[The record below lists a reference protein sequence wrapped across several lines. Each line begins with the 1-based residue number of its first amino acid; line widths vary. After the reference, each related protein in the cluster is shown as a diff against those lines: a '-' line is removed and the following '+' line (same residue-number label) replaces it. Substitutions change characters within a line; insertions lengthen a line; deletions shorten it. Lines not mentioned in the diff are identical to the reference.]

1 MPPKSGDG
9 GQPSI
14 IPPRSPS
21 PQLTLIKH
29 AALQSPPKS
38 SLCRCRSPDLSCLL
52 ALWCALLP
60 PSPPPLTPLTPI
72 ANTQLPPGLINN
84 VLYVIILSAALD
96 LVGPTLPKSLV
107 LLFDV
112 VPSFLTKLLL
122 PYIIHRVPYHLRI
135 PIIVLISFL
144 GMQFVAYA
152 PTLAW
157 RMFGVVLA
165 SIASGA
171 GELSFLGLTHYY
183 GQYALASWGSGTGAA
198 GLVGAGMYSLV
209 ITGWRWSVR
218 GALGGFSFLP
228 GVMLLAFFAVLP
240 REVLQYRRAPG
251 EEDVDDAA
259 VGGERVNTRGVE
271 VEGLE
276 NTTAAPHRSSPTS
289 STSFL
294 PTLCRNLARTKALFF
309 PYMLPLLLVYI
320 AEYTI
325 NQGVSPTL
333 LFASTPL
340 TDPPTPSPPFK
351 QFRDFYPTYNTIYQ
365 LGVFVSRSSHLIY
378 RLPAL
383 YTPSLLQCL
392 NLIILTAQAMYPF
405 IPSVWIVFVVI
416 FWEGLLGGSVYVNTF
431 ANISEEVIVEER
443 EFALGAVTVA
453 DSGGICIAGF
463 LGLWL
468 EGTLCAWQV
477 KRGREWCRL
486 ME

>member
-1 MPPKSGDG
+1 MASSLAASRFTLPLPG
-9 GQPSI
+9 
-14 IPPRSPS
+14 SPS
-21 PQLTLIKH
+21 SNMQLFKARLK
-29 AALQSPPKS
+29 ALFADADP
-38 SLCRCRSPDLSCLL
+38 RVCLAFWL
-52 ALWCALLP
+52 F
-60 PSPPPLTPLTPI
+60 
-72 ANTQLPPGLINN
+72 GLINN

-96 LVGPTLPKSLV
+96 LVGPTIPKSLV

-112 VPSFLTKLLL
+112 LPSFLTKLLL
-122 PYIIHRVPYHLRI
+122 PYVIHRVPYHLRI
-135 PIIVLISFL
+135 PILVLLSFL

-157 RMFGVVLA
+157 RMFGVVVA

-183 GQYALASWGSGTGAA
+183 GQFALASWGSGTGAA
-198 GLVGAGMYSLV
+198 GLVGAGMYSVV

-240 REVLQYRRAPG
+240 KGVLWYRRAPG
-251 EEDVDDAA
+251 EGDAEDGVMRHREEEE
-259 VGGERVNTRGVE
+259 GEGEGQGEGLNTRRRHSTQSIPS
-271 VEGLE
+271 L
-276 NTTAAPHRSSPTS
+276 RSTSTS
-289 STSFL
+289 SSSFL
-294 PTLCRNLARTKALFF
+294 PTFYRNLARTKSLFF

-325 NQGVSPTL
+325 NQGHR
-333 LFASTPL
+333 
-340 TDPPTPSPPFK
+340 PPHRFTH
-351 QFRDFYPTYNTIYQ
+351 FRDFYPTYNTIYQ
-365 LGVFVSRSSHLIY
+365 LGVFISRSSHLIY

-383 YTPSLLQCL
+383 YPPSLLQCL
-392 NLIILTAQAMYPF
+392 NLIILTLHAMYPF
-405 IPSVWIVFVVI
+405 IPTVWIVFVVI

-431 ANISEEVIVEER
+431 AKITEEVGLSER

-463 LGLWL
+463 VGLWL
-468 EGTLCAWQV
+468 EGALCRWQV
-477 KRGREWCRL
+477 GRGREWCRL

>member
-1 MPPKSGDG
+1 MTSNAASSRFALPLPGSPASNMQLFRARLKALFADADPPV
-9 GQPSI
+9 
-14 IPPRSPS
+14 
-21 PQLTLIKH
+21 
-29 AALQSPPKS
+29 
-38 SLCRCRSPDLSCLL
+38 CLAFWL
-52 ALWCALLP
+52 F
-60 PSPPPLTPLTPI
+60 
-72 ANTQLPPGLINN
+72 GLMNN

-96 LVGPTLPKSLV
+96 LVGPSLPKSLV

-112 VPSFLTKLLL
+112 LPSFLTKLLL

-135 PIIVLISFL
+135 PILVLLSFL

-152 PTLAW
+152 PTLPW

-183 GQYALASWGSGTGAA
+183 GQFALASWGSGTGAA

-228 GVMLLAFFAVLP
+228 GVMLVAFFAVLP
-240 REVLQYRRAPG
+240 RGILRYQHAPG
-251 EEDVDDAA
+251 EGDAE
-259 VGGERVNTRGVE
+259 VGVVVGEEEEEVLNTRRIE
-271 VEGLE
+271 AEGLLSQQSRE
-276 NTTAAPHRSSPTS
+276 HGRQSTQSAPLG
-289 STSFL
+289 STSASFF
-294 PTLCRNLARTKALFF
+294 PTLYRNLARTKTLFF
-309 PYMLPLLLVYI
+309 PYMLPLLLVYV

-333 LFASTPL
+333 LFGSSPPTE
-340 TDPPTPSPPFK
+340 PPTPGPPFK
-351 QFRDFYPTYNTIYQ
+351 HFRDFYPTYNTIYQ

-383 YTPSLLQCL
+383 YPPSLLQCL
-392 NLIILTAQAMYPF
+392 NLILLTIHAMYPF
-405 IPSVWIVFVVI
+405 IPSVWVVFAII

-431 ANISEEVIVEER
+431 AKISEEVRVRER

-453 DSGGICIAGF
+453 DSAGICVAGF
-463 LGLWL
+463 VGLWL
-468 EGTLCAWQV
+468 EGALCTWQV
-477 KRGREWCRL
+477 VRGRDWCQL
-486 ME
+486 MD